1 MGQVRRDMLIP
12 EHPVRSGKGFTGLF
26 TTCKFVLLT
35 MWQVSIKRCVAGV
48 RNSDFIQKISR
59 LKRWWISV
67 PKNHLTWVRNQAS
80 FVLKREKYDLLKTFW
95 WRNPLFLQLS
105 KQILWQCSY
114 KPIILHQDNC
124 YFPFC
129 NFLTLHEWKRG
140 VPLKTRNLRI
150 GAHLSFRLQA
160 TYFYKRCRASLKK
173 HRKQSTRVRVKGIDA
188 LWSQAYS
195 LLQACI
201 IAPLSLPNP
210 TSPPDTQGY
219 LLITNPPK
227 VWLSGN
233 PICVPFNSFPITE
246 SFLWINTFCK

>member
-1 MGQVRRDMLIP
+1 M
-12 EHPVRSGKGFTGLF
+12 
-26 TTCKFVLLT
+26 
-35 MWQVSIKRCVAGV
+35 

-160 TYFYKRCRASLKK
+160 TFFYKCAEPAWLSIGNRADRLELKDWIQCGVRFVLLCHNTTKLEEEIFSHPCCYPSL
-173 HRKQSTRVRVKGIDA
+173 GIET
-188 LWSQAYS
+188 
-195 LLQACI
+195 
-201 IAPLSLPNP
+201 PLSFIPMMGLKIDVFQIVN
-210 TSPPDTQGY
+210 
-219 LLITNPPK
+219 
-227 VWLSGN
+227 
-233 PICVPFNSFPITE
+233 
-246 SFLWINTFCK
+246 

>member
-1 MGQVRRDMLIP
+1 MDFPSYILTIQFFSTPPLLPNPGSYCSLHERPINWDEVLGQRIMTLLGKSEDQ
-12 EHPVRSGKGFTGLF
+12 EDSG
-26 TTCKFVLLT
+26 
-35 MWQVSIKRCVAGV
+35 
-48 RNSDFIQKISR
+48 
-59 LKRWWISV
+59 SV

-129 NFLTLHEWKRG
+129 NFLTLREWKRG

-160 TYFYKRCRASLKK
+160 TFFYKTCRASLKK

-210 TSPPDTQGY
+210 TSPPDTHGY

-233 PICVPFNSFPITE
+233 PICLPFNSFPITE